1 MNPIIFPP
9 RLADITFQ
17 EEFES
22 EGYDR
27 PTMDLPESTDR
38 LITAV
43 LDANPDAIIVTQ
55 SGAPINMQPWVSRA
69 KAMVHMWVSEPET
82 SSICP

>member
-1 MNPIIFPP
+1 M
-9 RLADITFQ
+9 ADITLQ
-17 EEFES
+17 KELES

-27 PTMDLPESTDR
+27 PTMNLPEPTDR
-38 LITAV
+38 LISAV

-69 KAMVHMWVSEPET
+69 TTLAHMWVSKPEL
-82 SSICP
+82 SSIFA